1 MGSCMRRSKME
12 MYLSTLQA
20 LIYHGPQRITRI
32 SYKAKMNHVQLKAIL
47 SDLIQKKLV
56 EERMF
61 ETNNVVYAAT
71 AKARNVLSRFDELN
85 KIFLIITEDN
95 QATTMLSP
103 NSLAKM

>member
-1 MGSCMRRSKME
+1 ME

-56 EERMF
+56 EERRF

-71 AKARNVLSRFDELN
+71 AKARSIVLNFEELN
-85 KIFLIITEDN
+85 KIFLMITEDN
-95 QATTMLSP
+95 QAKL
-103 NSLAKM
+103 LV

>member
-1 MGSCMRRSKME
+1 MRRSKME

-56 EERMF
+56 EERRF

-71 AKARNVLSRFDELN
+71 AKARNIVSHFDELN
-85 KIFLIITEDN
+85 KIFLMITEDN
-95 QATTMLSP
+95 QAKL
-103 NSLAKM
+103 LV